1 MPKITA
7 TEATG
12 DSFRIEIG
20 SKPTL
25 TRPTSSIEIAIP
37 AEEQTGPT
45 INRLDFAK
53 ESIFNV
59 EIMESNKF
67 TPPSGMPF
75 EIAKIKITADPRR
88 GNIQSLVRAKIQQ
101 NVTFTDHFVT
111 IQTPQHTS
119 DLVAA
124 NVNQSVS
131 SYDVLTKFNYSSP
144 RLDEISQAIGET
156 SLPSMFTPISRSQF
170 ESENL
175 PLDFSTENRERNK
188 NIVIPQN
195 SINRSTNLEAW
206 PVYNQVRISNKYDN
220 TFSNFLEMIKSQEGF
235 LEAYLGLKNNFIDF
249 NVQTGPN
256 TVEQMSIPVFDVLRW
271 TKEGLDES
279 AEKVFTPTL
288 VRAPDPERTYPFAQP
303 DVGIAPDRLG
313 PTVGPPA
320 PPQLGTTPEVFVRPE
335 PSEMITEL
343 RKSLFIGFVNNLSQ
357 KFRRFEEI
365 FNRQKC
371 PKEDYLFSVEKFTGP
386 DLGQKIQNFYAPA
399 TDDSTIITDTQVF
412 EGRTYAYQCKGHYVI
427 IGNKYYYRNLRVN
440 LTEQFATLE
449 VVNEPTVVIIP
460 IDLFRESIAV
470 IQPPPLPPQIKF
482 STKMNSSN
490 RISIHLSP
498 TKGMLFDNFTTILD
512 SDSNQLLLMDL
523 NAKRQTPSFL
533 GPTSLP
539 LYRFMTADDSGHYEI
554 FRMSEPPKSL
564 EEFASARRSEIRK
577 PYFAIDA
584 VFKDRI
590 KPNNKY
596 YYLFRKISGK
606 RFVSNPTAIYEVE
619 LLVDADD
626 SKIIVNNY
634 EIPSP
639 PRFRNSETFQSLF
652 QITPAVEHVIF
663 NENQAAL
670 IGKNSLAGMVENLS
684 LGVADKSLW
693 GRKLKFRI
701 RSTTSGKI
709 IDYNVTFKLTK
720 NKTEEDF

>member
-1 MPKITA
+1 MSKITA
-7 TEATG
+7 TEATA
-12 DSFRIEIG
+12 DSFRVETG
-20 SKPTL
+20 SKPTP
-25 TRPTSSIEIAIP
+25 TQPTSSVDIPIP
-37 AEEQTGPT
+37 AGEQTGPV

-75 EIAKIKITADPRR
+75 EVAKIKITADARS
-88 GNIQSLVRAKIQQ
+88 GNIESLVRAKVQQ

-111 IQTPQHTS
+111 IQTPQHAS

-124 NVNQSVS
+124 NVNQSAS
-131 SYDVLTKFNYSSP
+131 SYDVITKFNYSSQ
-144 RLDEISQAIGET
+144 RMDEIAPAVEET
-156 SLPSMFTPISRSQF
+156 SLPSMFSKVNRQQF
-170 ESENL
+170 EGDDL
-175 PLDFSTENRERNK
+175 PLDFSSESRERNK

-206 PVYNQVRISNKYDN
+206 PIYNQVRINNKYDN
-220 TFSNFLEMIKSQEGF
+220 TFSNFLRMIKSQEGF

-249 NVQTGPN
+249 NVQTGPT

-271 TKEGLDES
+271 TKERLD
-279 AEKVFTPTL
+279 ADAAKVFTPTL
-288 VRAPDPERTYPFAQP
+288 TRAPEVERTYPFAQP
-303 DVGIAPDRLG
+303 EVGLGPNRLG
-313 PTVGPPA
+313 PTVGPPQ
-320 PPQLGTTPEVFVRPE
+320 PPELSTTPEIFQRPE
-335 PSEMITEL
+335 ASEMVTEL

-371 PKEDYLFSVEKFTGP
+371 PKEDYLFSVEKFIGQ
-386 DLGQKIQNFYAPA
+386 DLAEKVQNFYAPA
-399 TDDSTIITDTQVF
+399 ADDSTIVTDTQVF
-412 EGRTYAYQCKGHYVI
+412 EGKTYTYTCKGHYVI

-440 LTEQFATLE
+440 NTEQFATLE

-460 IDLFRESIAV
+460 IDLFRESIVA
-470 IQPPPLPPQIKF
+470 IQPPPLAPQIKF

-490 RISIHLSP
+490 RISVHLTP
-498 TKGMLFDNFTTILD
+498 TKGMLFDNFTTIRD
-512 SDSNQLLLMDL
+512 TDSNQLLLMDL
-523 NAKRQTPSFL
+523 NAKRRPPSFL
-533 GPTSLP
+533 GPAPLP
-539 LYRFMTADDSGHYEI
+539 LYRFMTVDDSGHYEI
-554 FRMSEPPKSL
+554 FRMTEPPKAL
-564 EEFASARRSEIRK
+564 EDFAGARRSEIRK
-577 PYFAIDA
+577 PYFAVDA
-584 VFKDRI
+584 VFKDRVT
-590 KPNNKY
+590 PNRKY
-596 YYLFRKISGK
+596 YYLFRKISTKG
-606 RFVSNPTAIYEVE
+606 FVSNPTAIYEVE

-663 NENQAAL
+663 NENQTSL
-670 IGKNSLAGMVENLS
+670 IGKSSLAGTVENLS
-684 LGVADKSLW
+684 LGIADKSLW